1 MKVNKCELLKKSN
14 AIAIVGISRNPNR
27 ISREIANY
35 LVFNGFNVVGVNP
48 NESFNNAGGIIVYNS
63 LLDIPHHI
71 DIVNVFRIYLL
82 SDEPLEKEDSIML
95 RQFFGELVDISSVT
109 NYITQEFIQKDLYE
123 HVDDSWNVKT
133 YQKMLDIVGSK
144 YKIQSI
150 DEKDWLNLSQE

>member
-1 MKVNKCELLKKSN
+1 MISIDRKLRLRDLEVFRFFKDNKMLAYVIIEDTRGPFTEEDKKLEPLCFLDDEDINEVVN
-14 AIAIVGISRNPNR
+14 I
-27 ISREIANY
+27 
-35 LVFNGFNVVGVNP
+35 
-48 NESFNNAGGIIVYNS
+48 
-63 LLDIPHHI
+63 
-71 DIVNVFRIYLL
+71 FRIYLL

-95 RQFFGELVDISSVT
+95 RQFFGEFVDISSVT

-150 DEKDWLNLSQE
+150 DEKNWLNLSQE

>member
-1 MKVNKCELLKKSN
+1 VKKVISIDRKLRLRDLEVFRFFKDNKMLAYVIIEDTRGPFTEEDKKLE
-14 AIAIVGISRNPNR
+14 P
-27 ISREIANY
+27 
-35 LVFNGFNVVGVNP
+35 LCF
-48 NESFNNAGGIIVYNS
+48 
-63 LLDIPHHI
+63 LDEEDIN

-150 DEKDWLNLSQE
+150 DEKNWLNLSQE

>member
-1 MKVNKCELLKKSN
+1 MISIDRKLRLRDLEVFRFFKDNKMLAYVIIEDTRGPFTEEDKKLEPLCFLDEEDIKV
-14 AIAIVGISRNPNR
+14 
-27 ISREIANY
+27 
-35 LVFNGFNVVGVNP
+35 
-48 NESFNNAGGIIVYNS
+48 
-63 LLDIPHHI
+63 
-71 DIVNVFRIYLL
+71 IVNVFRIYLL

-150 DEKDWLNLSQE
+150 DKKNWLNLSQE

>member
-1 MKVNKCELLKKSN
+1 M
-14 AIAIVGISRNPNR
+14 ISIDRKLRLRDLEVFRFFKDNR
-27 ISREIANY
+27 MLAYVIIEDTRGPFTEEDKRLEPLCFLDDEDI
-35 LVFNGFNVVGVNP
+35 NVV
-48 NESFNNAGGIIVYNS
+48 
-63 LLDIPHHI
+63 
-71 DIVNVFRIYLL
+71 VNVFRIYLL

-150 DEKDWLNLSQE
+150 DEKTG

>member
-1 MKVNKCELLKKSN
+1 MISIDRKLRLRDLEVFRFFKDNKMLAYVIIEDTRGPFTEEDKKLEPLCFLDDED
-14 AIAIVGISRNPNR
+14 I
-27 ISREIANY
+27 
-35 LVFNGFNVVGVNP
+35 
-48 NESFNNAGGIIVYNS
+48 NEV
-63 LLDIPHHI
+63 
-71 DIVNVFRIYLL
+71 VNVFRIYLL

-150 DEKDWLNLSQE
+150 DEKNWLNLSQE

>member
-1 MKVNKCELLKKSN
+1 MYL
-14 AIAIVGISRNPNR
+14 GFIS
-27 ISREIANY
+27 
-35 LVFNGFNVVGVNP
+35 
-48 NESFNNAGGIIVYNS
+48 
-63 LLDIPHHI
+63 
-71 DIVNVFRIYLL
+71 L

-150 DEKDWLNLSQE
+150 DEKNWLNLSQE

>member
-1 MKVNKCELLKKSN
+1 MISIDRKLRLRDLEVFRFFKDNKMLAYVIIEDTRGPFTEEDKKLE
-14 AIAIVGISRNPNR
+14 P
-27 ISREIANY
+27 
-35 LVFNGFNVVGVNP
+35 LCF
-48 NESFNNAGGIIVYNS
+48 
-63 LLDIPHHI
+63 LDDEDIN

-150 DEKDWLNLSQE
+150 DEKNWLNLSQE

>member
-1 MKVNKCELLKKSN
+1 MISIDRKLRLRDLEVFRFFKDNKMLAYVIIEDTRGPFTEEDKKLEPLCFLDDED
-14 AIAIVGISRNPNR
+14 I
-27 ISREIANY
+27 
-35 LVFNGFNVVGVNP
+35 
-48 NESFNNAGGIIVYNS
+48 NE
-63 LLDIPHHI
+63 
-71 DIVNVFRIYLL
+71 IVNVFRIYLL

-150 DEKDWLNLSQE
+150 DEKNWLNLSQE

>member
-1 MKVNKCELLKKSN
+1 MISIDRKLRLRDLEVFRFFKDNKMLAYVIIEDTRGPFTEEDKKLE
-14 AIAIVGISRNPNR
+14 P
-27 ISREIANY
+27 
-35 LVFNGFNVVGVNP
+35 LCF
-48 NESFNNAGGIIVYNS
+48 
-63 LLDIPHHI
+63 LDEEDIN

-95 RQFFGELVDISSVT
+95 RQFFGELVDVSSVT

-150 DEKDWLNLSQE
+150 DEKNWLNLSQE